1 MATVKELFDESI
13 QNDYSFMAHSLY
25 YLLLEGLVSPD
36 DPHTVLDD
44 VELDMDLVGEWT
56 KHNYLCIS
64 VEKVYSL
71 KIADDEFVFIFAKD
85 PQQAVSFI
93 RNKWKIQPRNCQEY
107 SLDFT
112 IMRGKEFVS
121 FRDIKK
127 DFLTFPAIIGLY
139 ERKSVY
145 NIRKT

>member
-1 MATVKELFDESI
+1 METVKELFDECI

-25 YLLLEGLVSPD
+25 YLLREGLVSPD

-44 VELDMDLVGEWT
+44 VEIDVDLVGEWT
-56 KHNYLCIS
+56 EQNFLGIS

-71 KIADDEFVFIFAKD
+71 KIAADEFVFVFAKD

-93 RNKWKIQPRNCQEY
+93 KNKWKIQPRNCQEY

-121 FRDIKK
+121 FRDMKK
-127 DFLTFPAIIGLY
+127 DFLSFPAIIG
-139 ERKSVY
+139 VY
-145 NIRKT
+145 QR

>member
-1 MATVKELFDESI
+1 
-13 QNDYSFMAHSLY
+13 
-25 YLLLEGLVSPD
+25 LLREGLVSPD

-44 VELDMDLVGEWT
+44 VEIDVDLVGEWT
-56 KHNYLCIS
+56 EQNFLGIS

-71 KIADDEFVFIFAKD
+71 KIAADEFVFVFAKD

-93 RNKWKIQPRNCQEY
+93 KNKWKIQPRNCQEY

-121 FRDIKK
+121 FRDMKK
-127 DFLTFPAIIGLY
+127 DFLSFPAIIG
-139 ERKSVY
+139 VY
-145 NIRKT
+145 QR

>member
-1 MATVKELFDESI
+1 METVKELFDECI

-25 YLLLEGLVSPD
+25 YLLREGLVSPD
-36 DPHTVLDD
+36 DPHNVLDD
-44 VELDMDLVGEWT
+44 VEVDMDLVGEWT
-56 KHNYLCIS
+56 EQNYLGIS

-71 KIADDEFVFIFAKD
+71 KIAADEFVFVFAKD

-121 FRDIKK
+121 FRDMKK
-127 DFLTFPAIIGLY
+127 DFLSFPAIIG
-139 ERKSVY
+139 VY
-145 NIRKT
+145 QR

>member
-13 QNDYSFMAHSLY
+13 QNDYSFIAHSLY

-36 DPHTVLDD
+36 DPHTVLND
-44 VELDMDLVGEWT
+44 VEVDVDLVGEWT
-56 KHNYLCIS
+56 KQNYLCIS

-71 KIADDEFVFIFAKD
+71 KIADDEFVFLFAKD

-121 FRDIKK
+121 FRDMKK
-127 DFLTFPAIIGLY
+127 DFLSFPAIIGLY
-139 ERKSVY
+139 KRER
-145 NIRKT
+145 IG

>member
-1 MATVKELFDESI
+1 MATIKELFDECI
-13 QNDYSFMAHSLY
+13 QNDYSFLAHSLY
-25 YLLLEGLVSPD
+25 YLLREGLVSPD

-44 VELDMDLVGEWT
+44 VEIDVDLVGEWT
-56 KHNYLCIS
+56 EQNFLGIS

-71 KIADDEFVFIFAKD
+71 KIAADEFVFVFAKD

-93 RNKWKIQPRNCQEY
+93 KNKWKIQPRNCQEY

-121 FRDIKK
+121 FRDMKK
-127 DFLTFPAIIGLY
+127 DFLSFPAIIG
-139 ERKSVY
+139 VY
-145 NIRKT
+145 QR

>member
-13 QNDYSFMAHSLY
+13 QNDYSFIAHSLY

-44 VELDMDLVGEWT
+44 VEVDLDLVGEWM
-56 KHNYLCIS
+56 KQNYLCIS

-71 KIADDEFVFIFAKD
+71 KIAEDKFVFVFAKD

-93 RNKWKIQPRNCQEY
+93 RKKWKIQPRNCQEY
-107 SLDFT
+107 SLDYT

-121 FRDIKK
+121 FRDMKK

-139 ERKSVY
+139 ERKSAHR
-145 NIRKT
+145 I

>member
-1 MATVKELFDESI
+1 MVTIKELFDESI

-36 DPHTVLDD
+36 DPHTVLND
-44 VELDMDLVGEWT
+44 VEVDVDLVGEWT
-56 KHNYLCIS
+56 KQNYLCIS

-71 KIADDEFVFIFAKD
+71 KIADDEFVFLFAKD

-93 RNKWKIQPRNCQEY
+93 TNKWKIQPRNCQEY

-121 FRDIKK
+121 FRDMKK
-127 DFLTFPAIIGLY
+127 DFLSFPAIIGLY
-139 ERKSVY
+139 KRER
-145 NIRKT
+145 IE

>member
-1 MATVKELFDESI
+1 METVKELFDECI

-25 YLLLEGLVSPD
+25 YLLREGLVSPD

-44 VELDMDLVGEWT
+44 VEIDVDLVGEWT
-56 KHNYLCIS
+56 EKNFLGIS

-71 KIADDEFVFIFAKD
+71 KIAADEFVFVFAKD

-121 FRDIKK
+121 FRDMKK
-127 DFLTFPAIIGLY
+127 DFLSFPAIIG
-139 ERKSVY
+139 VY
-145 NIRKT
+145 QR

>member
-1 MATVKELFDESI
+1 MATIKELFDECI
-13 QNDYSFMAHSLY
+13 QNDYSFLAHSLY
-25 YLLLEGLVSPD
+25 YLLREGLVSPD

-44 VELDMDLVGEWT
+44 VEIDVDLVGEWT
-56 KHNYLCIS
+56 EKNFLGIS

-71 KIADDEFVFIFAKD
+71 KIAADEFVFVFAKD

-121 FRDIKK
+121 FRDMKK
-127 DFLTFPAIIGLY
+127 DFLSFPAIIG
-139 ERKSVY
+139 VY
-145 NIRKT
+145 QR